1 MSRDVHAEPVLAT
14 SRIQGDILPG
24 LLKKNE
30 LLLFFRID
38 SATDFVPFLKGLPL
52 TSMQTVLEQ
61 RAEVADR
68 RARGI
73 TALIPAPGL
82 NVAFTFTGLTKLGV
96 TGLTGVPE
104 LAAFQ
109 AGMAARQPILA
120 DPDPTHWRS
129 VGPQHQADGVFV
141 LTGASRAEI
150 DDTIA
155 LHLAPAGTNG
165 WTVVREEAGV
175 VRPDPVHGHEHFG
188 YADGVSQPGVRGTT
202 PDGAILTPS
211 VDVGDRPDQG
221 ALGQD
226 LLWPGEFV
234 LGYPGQDG
242 QLGDPDPDFAKPGAV
257 VVPPVPFMDQG
268 AFMVFRRLAQKV
280 PEFDASVKALA
291 KQTTGPDQVSAELL
305 GAQMVG
311 RWKSGAPLVLSPVK
325 DDLSLA
331 EGTPR
336 ENDFEFGG
344 DRLGVH
350 CPWAAHVRKAYPR
363 DDMRHDVSPDLPEEK
378 DVAHAEAFTQTHR
391 MMRRGIAFGPELSH
405 AEALSGHTTQQRGLL
420 FKCYVSSIAD
430 QFEFVQQ
437 AWVDSADFSQV
448 GSGVDPIIGQ
458 PHTGTLPFLGAAPFS
473 EDPTNKPQLNVAH
486 FVTMEGGD
494 YFFAPAL
501 DAVQSL

>member
-1 MSRDVHAEPVLAT
+1 MARDVHAEPVLAT
-14 SRIQGDILPG
+14 TRIQGDVLPG

-38 SATDFVPFLKGLPL
+38 DATTFVPFLKGLPL
-52 TSMQTVLEQ
+52 TSMQTVLDQ

-68 RARGI
+68 RSRGV

-82 NVAFTFTGLTKLGV
+82 NVAFAFTGLTRLGV
-96 TGLTGVPE
+96 PGLSGLPG
-104 LAAFQ
+104 LAEFE
-109 AGMAARQPILA
+109 AGMAARQAVLS
-120 DPDPTHWRS
+120 DPDPAHWRS
-129 VGPQHQADGVFV
+129 VGPQHHADGVFV

-155 LHLAPAGTNG
+155 LHLAPSGANG

-202 PDGAILTPS
+202 PAGAIITPS
-211 VDVGDRPDQG
+211 VDADDRPDQG

-234 LGYPGQDG
+234 FGYPGQDN
-242 QLGDPDPDFAKPGAV
+242 QLGAADPDVTRAGPV
-257 VVPPVPFMDQG
+257 VAPPVPFMDQG
-268 AFMVFRRLAQKV
+268 AFLVFRRLAQQV
-280 PEFDASVKALA
+280 PEFDASVRALA
-291 KQTTGPDQVSAELL
+291 KQTTGADAASAELL
-305 GAQMVG
+305 GAQLVG
-311 RWKSGAPLVLSPVK
+311 RWKSGAALELTPVK
-325 DDLSLA
+325 EDLSLA

-336 ENDFEFGG
+336 ENDFEFGD
-344 DRLGVH
+344 DREGVR

-363 DDMRHDVSPDLPEEK
+363 DDVRHSTTPTELE
-378 DVAHAEAFTQTHR
+378 VAHAEAFTQTHR

-420 FKCYVSSIAD
+420 FVCYVSSIAD

-437 AWVDSADFSQV
+437 AWVDSPDFPQV
-448 GSGVDPIIGQ
+448 GSGVDPVMGQ

-473 EDPTNKPQLNVAH
+473 EDAGNKPPLAVPH

-494 YFFAPAL
+494 YFFAPGL
-501 DAVQSL
+501 DAVQGL

>member
-1 MSRDVHAEPVLAT
+1 MARDVHAEPVLAT
-14 SRIQGDILPG
+14 TRIQGDILPG

-38 SATDFVPFLKGLPL
+38 SAADFVPFLKELPL

-68 RARGI
+68 RSRGV

-82 NVAFTFTGLTKLGV
+82 NVAFTFSGLTKLGV
-96 TGLTGVPE
+96 AGLSGAPG
-104 LAAFQ
+104 LAEFE
-109 AGMAARQPILA
+109 AGMAARQPVLS
-120 DPDPTHWRS
+120 DPDPAHWRS
-129 VGPQHQADGVFV
+129 IGPHRQADGVFV

-155 LHLAPAGTNG
+155 LHLAPAGSNG
-165 WTVVREEAGV
+165 WTVVREEDGV

-202 PDGAILTPS
+202 PDGTILTPS
-211 VDVGDRPDQG
+211 VDLDDRPEQG

-234 LGYPGQDG
+234 FGYPGQDA
-242 QLGDPDPDFAKPGAV
+242 QQTDAEPDFAKPGDPVA
-257 VVPPVPFMDQG
+257 PPVPFMDQG

-280 PEFDASVKALA
+280 PEFDASVRALA
-291 KQTTGPDQVSAELL
+291 KQTSGSDAVSAELL

-311 RWKSGAPLVLSPVK
+311 RWKSGTPVVLSPVK

-336 ENDFEFGG
+336 ENDFEFGD
-344 DRLGVH
+344 DREGVR

-363 DDMRHDVSPDLPEEK
+363 DDVRHSTTPTEVE
-378 DVAHAEAFTQTHR
+378 VAHAEAFTQTHR
-391 MMRRGIAFGPELSH
+391 MMRRGIAFGPELTH

-437 AWVDSADFSQV
+437 AWVDAPDFSQV
-448 GSGVDPIIGQ
+448 DSGVDPIIGQ
-458 PHTGTLPFLGAAPFS
+458 PHTGTLPFRGAAPFS
-473 EDPTNKPQLNVAH
+473 EDPTNKPQLQVAH

-501 DAVQSL
+501 DAIQSL

>member
-1 MSRDVHAEPVLAT
+1 MPRDVHAEPVLAT
-14 SRIQGDILPG
+14 TRIQGDILPG

-38 SATDFVPFLKGLPL
+38 SAADFLPFLKGLPL
-52 TSMQTVLEQ
+52 TSMQTVLDQ

-68 RARGI
+68 RSRGV

-96 TGLTGVPE
+96 SGLSGTPE
-104 LAAFQ
+104 LATFE
-109 AGMAARQPILA
+109 AGMAGSRSVLS
-120 DPDPTHWRS
+120 DPDPAHWRS
-129 VGPQHQADGVFV
+129 VGPHHHADGVFV

-155 LHLAPAGTNG
+155 LHLAPAGSNG
-165 WTVVREEAGV
+165 WTVVREEDGV

-211 VDVGDRPDQG
+211 VDADVRPEQG

-234 LGYPGQDG
+234 FGYPGQDA
-242 QLGDPDPDFAKPGAV
+242 QLGAADPDFGKPGPV
-257 VVPPVPFMDQG
+257 VTPPVPFMDQG
-268 AFMVFRRLAQKV
+268 SFLVFRRLAQQV
-280 PEFDASVKALA
+280 PEFDASVRALA
-291 KQTTGPDQVSAELL
+291 AQTTGPDAASAELL
-305 GAQMVG
+305 GAQLVG
-311 RWKSGAPLVLSPVK
+311 RWKSGAPLELAPVK

-336 ENDFEFGG
+336 ENDFEFGD
-344 DRLGVH
+344 DREGVR
-350 CPWAAHVRKAYPR
+350 CPWGAHVRKAYPR
-363 DDMRHDVSPDLPEEK
+363 DDVRHSTTPTELE
-378 DVAHAEAFTQTHR
+378 VAQAESFTQTHR
-391 MMRRGIAFGPELSH
+391 MMRRGIAFGPELTH
-405 AEALSGHTTQQRGLL
+405 AEALSGHTTHARGLL
-420 FKCYVSSIAD
+420 FLCYVSSIAD

-458 PHTGTLPFLGAAPFS
+458 PQTGTLPFLGAAPFS
-473 EDPTNKPQLNVAH
+473 EDPTNKPQLDVAH

-494 YFFAPAL
+494 YFFTPAL
-501 DAVQSL
+501 DAIQSL

>member
-1 MSRDVHAEPVLAT
+1 MTRAVHEEPVLDT
-14 SRIQGDILPG
+14 TRIQGDILPG

-38 SATDFVPFLKGLPL
+38 TAADFLPFLRGLPL
-52 TSMQTVLEQ
+52 TSMQTVLDQ
-61 RAEVADR
+61 RAEVAER
-68 RARGI
+68 RARGV
-73 TALIPAPGL
+73 TALVPAPGL
-82 NVAFTFTGLTKLGV
+82 NVAFSFSGLTKLGV
-96 TGLTGVPE
+96 AGLADAPGLE
-104 LAAFQ
+104 Q
-109 AGMAARQPILA
+109 YKAGMAARQPVLA
-120 DPDPTHWRS
+120 DPDPAHWRS
-129 VGPQHQADGVFV
+129 VGPQRHADGVFV

-155 LHLAPAGTNG
+155 LHLAPAGANG
-165 WTVVREEAGV
+165 WTLVREEAGV

-202 PDGAILTPS
+202 PDGTILTPS
-211 VDVGDRPDQG
+211 ADRDDRPDQG

-234 LGYPGQDG
+234 LGYPGQDD
-242 QLGDPDPDFAKPGAV
+242 QLDADDPDFARPGDV
-257 VVPPVPFMDQG
+257 VAPPVPFMDRG
-268 AFMVFRRLAQKV
+268 SFLVFRRLAQQV
-280 PEFDASVKALA
+280 PEFDASVRALA
-291 KQTTGPDQVSAELL
+291 KQTAGTDTASAELL
-305 GAQMVG
+305 GAQLVG

-336 ENDFEFGG
+336 ENDFEFGD
-344 DRLGVH
+344 DREGVR

-363 DDMRHDVSPDLPEEK
+363 DDVRHSTTPTQVQVD
-378 DVAHAEAFTQTHR
+378 HAEAFTQTHR
-391 MMRRGIAFGPELSH
+391 MMRRGISFGPELTH

-420 FKCYVSSIAD
+420 FLCYVSSIAR

-437 AWVDSADFSQV
+437 AWVDAPDFTQV

-458 PHTGTLPFLGAAPFS
+458 PHTGTLPFLGAAPVS
-473 EDPTNKPQLNVAH
+473 EDPANKPALAVPH

-501 DAVQSL
+501 DAIQAL

>member
-1 MSRDVHAEPVLAT
+1 MPRDVHAEPVLAT
-14 SRIQGDILPG
+14 TRIQGDILPG

-38 SATDFVPFLKGLPL
+38 SVADFLPFVQGLPL
-52 TSMQTVLEQ
+52 TSMQTVLDQ

-68 RARGI
+68 RSRGV

-82 NVAFTFTGLTKLGV
+82 NVAFSFSGLTKLGV
-96 TGLTGVPE
+96 PGLSGVPG
-104 LAAFQ
+104 LAEFE
-109 AGMAARQPILA
+109 AGMAARQPVLS
-120 DPDPTHWRS
+120 DPDPAHWRS
-129 VGPQHQADGVFV
+129 VGPQRHADGVFV
-141 LTGASRAEI
+141 LTGATRAEI

-155 LHLAPAGTNG
+155 LHLAPAGANG
-165 WTVVREEAGV
+165 WTIVREEAGV

-202 PDGAILTPS
+202 PDGTIITPS
-211 VDVGDRPDQG
+211 VDLDDRPDQG

-234 LGYPGQDG
+234 FGYPGQDP
-242 QLGDPDPDFAKPGAV
+242 QVGDPDPDFARPGAV
-257 VVPPVPFMDQG
+257 VEPPVPFMDQG
-268 AFMVFRRLAQKV
+268 AFLVFRRLAQKV
-280 PEFDASVKALA
+280 PEFDASVRALA
-291 KQTTGPDQVSAELL
+291 RQTTGSDAVSAELL
-305 GAQMVG
+305 GAQLVG

-336 ENDFEFGG
+336 ENDFEFGD
-344 DRLGVH
+344 DREGVR

-363 DDMRHDVSPDLPEEK
+363 DDVRHSTTPTELEVE
-378 DVAHAEAFTQTHR
+378 HAEAFTQTRR
-391 MMRRGIAFGPELSH
+391 MMRRGISFGPELSH

-420 FKCYVSSIAD
+420 FLCYVSSIAE
-430 QFEFVQQ
+430 QFEFVQHS
-437 AWVDSADFSQV
+437 WIDEPDFSQV
-448 GSGVDPIIGQ
+448 GSGVDPIMGQ

-473 EDPTNKPQLNVAH
+473 DDPAKKPQLDVAH

-494 YFFAPAL
+494 YFFAPGL
-501 DAVQSL
+501 DAIQSL

>member
-1 MSRDVHAEPVLAT
+1 MPRDVHAEPVLAT
-14 SRIQGDILPG
+14 TRIQGDILPG

-38 SATDFVPFLKGLPL
+38 SAADFLPFLKGLPL

-68 RARGI
+68 RSRGI
-73 TALIPAPGL
+73 TALVPAPGL
-82 NVAFTFTGLTKLGV
+82 NVSFTFSGLTKLGV
-96 TGLTGVPE
+96 AGLSGAPGLE
-104 LAAFQ
+104 KFE
-109 AGMAARQPILA
+109 AGMAGSRSVLS
-120 DPDPTHWRS
+120 DPDPVHWRS
-129 VGPQHQADGVFV
+129 VGPHHQADGVFI

-155 LHLAPAGTNG
+155 LHLAPAGANG

-211 VDVGDRPDQG
+211 VDADGRPEQG

-234 LGYPGQDG
+234 LGYPGQDP
-242 QLGDPDPDFAKPGAV
+242 QQSDPEPDFAKQGAV
-257 VVPPVPFMDQG
+257 VTPPVPFMDQG
-268 AFMVFRRLAQKV
+268 SFLVFRRLAQHV
-280 PEFDASVKALA
+280 PEFDASVRALA
-291 KQTTGPDQVSAELL
+291 KQTTGTDAVSAELL
-305 GAQMVG
+305 GAQLVG
-311 RWKSGAPLVLSPVK
+311 RWKSGAPLELSPLK

-336 ENDFEFGG
+336 ENDFEFGN
-344 DRLGVH
+344 DRLGVR

-363 DDMRHDVSPDLPEEK
+363 DDMRQDVTPDLPEKK
-378 DVAHAEAFTQTHR
+378 DVAKAEAFTQTHR

-420 FKCYVSSIAD
+420 FLCYVSSIVE

-437 AWVDSADFSQV
+437 AWIDAPDFSQV

-458 PHTGTLPFLGAAPFS
+458 PQSGTLPFLGAAPFS
-473 EDPTNKPQLNVAH
+473 EDPTNKPQLDVAH

-494 YFFAPAL
+494 YFFTPAL
-501 DAVQSL
+501 DAIQGL

>member
-1 MSRDVHAEPVLAT
+1 MPRDVHAEPVLAT
-14 SRIQGDILPG
+14 SRIQGDLLPG

-38 SATDFVPFLKGLPL
+38 DPGDFLPFLKGLPL
-52 TSMQTVLEQ
+52 TSMQTVLDQ

-68 RARGI
+68 RSRGV

-82 NVAFTFTGLTKLGV
+82 NVAFTFDGLTKLGV
-96 TGLTGVPE
+96 TGLSGAPGLTE
-104 LAAFQ
+104 FE
-109 AGMAARQPILA
+109 AGMAARQTVLS
-120 DPDPTHWRS
+120 DPDPAHWRS
-129 VGPQHQADGVFV
+129 VGPQRPADGVFV

-155 LHLAPAGTNG
+155 LHLAPAGANG

-211 VDVGDRPDQG
+211 VDADDRPDQG

-234 LGYPGQDG
+234 FGYPGQDP
-242 QLGDPDPDFAKPGAV
+242 QLGDAGADFAKQGAV
-257 VVPPVPFMDQG
+257 VAPPVPFMDQG
-268 AFMVFRRLAQKV
+268 AFLVFRRLAQKV
-280 PEFDASVKALA
+280 PEFDASVRTLA
-291 KQTTGPDQVSAELL
+291 RQTTGVDTASAELL
-305 GAQMVG
+305 GAQLVG

-331 EGTPR
+331 EGSPR
-336 ENDFEFGG
+336 DNDFEFGD
-344 DRLGVH
+344 DREGVR

-363 DDMRHDVSPDLPEEK
+363 DDVRHSTTPTETE
-378 DVAHAEAFTQTHR
+378 VAQAEAFTQTRR
-391 MMRRGIAFGPELSH
+391 MMRRGISFGPELSH

-420 FKCYVSSIAD
+420 FLCYVTSVAE

-437 AWVDSADFSQV
+437 AWVDAPDFSQV

-473 EDPTNKPQLNVAH
+473 EDPTNKPQLAVPH

-494 YFFAPAL
+494 YFFAPGL
-501 DAVQSL
+501 DAIQAL

>member
-1 MSRDVHAEPVLAT
+1 MARDVHGEPVLAT
-14 SRIQGDILPG
+14 SRIQGDVLPG

-38 SATDFVPFLKGLPL
+38 SADDFLPFLKGLPL
-52 TSMQTVLEQ
+52 TSMQTVLDQ

-68 RARGI
+68 RSRGI

-96 TGLTGVPE
+96 TGLSGTPGLE
-104 LAAFQ
+104 QFE
-109 AGMAARQPILA
+109 AGMAARRSVLS
-120 DPDPTHWRS
+120 DPDPLHWRS
-129 VGPQHQADGVFV
+129 VGPQRHPDGVFV

-155 LHLAPAGTNG
+155 LHLAPAGANG

-202 PDGAILTPS
+202 PDGTILTPS
-211 VDVGDRPDQG
+211 VDADSRPEQG

-234 LGYPGQDG
+234 LGYPGQDA
-242 QLGDPDPDFAKPGAV
+242 QLAAAEPDFAQQGPV
-257 VVPPVPFMDQG
+257 VTPPVPFMDQG
-268 AFMVFRRLAQKV
+268 SFLVFRRLAQKV
-280 PEFDASVKALA
+280 PEFDASVRALA
-291 KQTTGPDQVSAELL
+291 RTTAGPEQASAELL
-305 GAQMVG
+305 GAQLVG
-311 RWKSGAPLVLSPVK
+311 RWKSGAALELTPVK
-325 DDLSLA
+325 EDLSLA

-336 ENDFEFGG
+336 ENDFEFGD
-344 DRLGVH
+344 DREGVR
-350 CPWAAHVRKAYPR
+350 CPWSAHVRKAYPR
-363 DDMRHDVSPDLPEEK
+363 DDVRHSTTPSELE
-378 DVAHAEAFTQTHR
+378 VAHAEAFTQTHR

-420 FKCYVSSIAD
+420 FLCYVSSIAK

-437 AWVDSADFSQV
+437 AWVDEPDFPQV
-448 GSGVDPIIGQ
+448 GSGVDPVMGQ

-473 EDPTNKPQLNVAH
+473 EDPANKPQLAVPH

-494 YFFAPAL
+494 YFFTPAL
-501 DAVQSL
+501 DAIQGL

>member
-1 MSRDVHAEPVLAT
+1 MTRDVHAEPVLAT
-14 SRIQGDILPG
+14 TRIQGDILPG

-38 SATDFVPFLKGLPL
+38 SAADFLPFLKGLPI
-52 TSMQTVLEQ
+52 TSMETVLDQ

-68 RARGI
+68 RTRGV

-96 TGLTGVPE
+96 AGLSGAPG
-104 LAAFQ
+104 LAEFE
-109 AGMAARQPILA
+109 AGMAARQAVLD

-129 VGPQHQADGVFV
+129 VGPERHADGVFV
-141 LTGASRAEI
+141 LAGASRAEI

-155 LHLAPAGTNG
+155 LHLAPAGANG

-202 PDGAILTPS
+202 PDGSILTPS
-211 VDVGDRPDQG
+211 VDADDRPEQG

-234 LGYPGQDG
+234 LGYPGQDP
-242 QLGDPDPDFAKPGAV
+242 QLGETDPDFARPGPLS
-257 VVPPVPFMDQG
+257 VPPVPFMDQG
-268 AFMVFRRLAQKV
+268 SFLVFRRLAQKV

-291 KQTTGPDQVSAELL
+291 KQTTGADAVSAELL
-305 GAQMVG
+305 GAQLVG
-311 RWKSGAPLVLSPVK
+311 RWKSGAALELSPVK

-336 ENDFEFGG
+336 ENDFEFGD
-344 DRLGVH
+344 DREGAR

-363 DDMRHDVSPDLPEEK
+363 DDVRHTTTPSELE
-378 DVAHAEAFTQTHR
+378 VAHAEAFTQTHR
-391 MMRRGIAFGPELSH
+391 MMRRGIAYGPELSH

-420 FKCYVSSIAD
+420 FLCYVSSIAE

-437 AWVDSADFSQV
+437 AWVDAQDFPQV
-448 GSGVDPIIGQ
+448 GSGADPIIGQ
-458 PHTGTLPFLGAAPFS
+458 PHPGTLPFLGAAPFS
-473 EDPTNKPQLNVAH
+473 EDPTNKPQLDVAH

-501 DAVQSL
+501 DAIQSL

>member
-14 SRIQGDILPG
+14 TRIQGDILPG
-24 LLKKNE
+24 LLKKDE

-38 SATDFVPFLKGLPL
+38 SPADFLPFLKGLPL
-52 TSMQTVLEQ
+52 TSTQTVLDQ

-68 RARGI
+68 RSRGV

-82 NVAFTFTGLTKLGV
+82 NVAFTFSGLTKLGV
-96 TGLTGVPE
+96 AGLSGAPG
-104 LAAFQ
+104 LAEFE
-109 AGMAARQPILA
+109 AGMAARQPVLA
-120 DPDPTHWRS
+120 DPDPAHWRS
-129 VGPQHQADGVFV
+129 VGPQHHADGVFV
-141 LTGASRAEI
+141 LSGASRAEI

-155 LHLAPAGTNG
+155 LHLAPAGSNG
-165 WTVVREEAGV
+165 WSVVREEAGV

-202 PDGAILTPS
+202 PDGDIVTPS
-211 VDVGDRPDQG
+211 VDSDARPDQG

-234 LGYPGQDG
+234 FGYPGQDP
-242 QLGDPDPDFAKPGAV
+242 QLGAPDPDFATPGPV
-257 VVPPVPFMDQG
+257 VAPPVPFMDQG
-268 AFMVFRRLAQKV
+268 AFLVFRRLAQQV
-280 PEFDASVKALA
+280 PEFDASVRALA
-291 KQTTGPDQVSAELL
+291 AQTAGPDAASAELL
-305 GAQMVG
+305 GAQLVG
-311 RWKSGAPLVLSPVK
+311 RWKSGAPVELSPVK

-336 ENDFEFGG
+336 ENDFEFGD
-344 DRLGVH
+344 DREGVR

-363 DDMRHDVSPDLPEEK
+363 DDVRHSTTPAEL

-420 FKCYVSSIAD
+420 FLCYVTSIAE

-473 EDPTNKPQLNVAH
+473 ENPANKPQLDVAH
-486 FVTMEGGD
+486 FVKMEGGD

-501 DAVQSL
+501 DAIQSL

>member
-1 MSRDVHAEPVLAT
+1 MPREVHLEPVLAT
-14 SRIQGDILPG
+14 ARIQGDVLPG
-24 LLKKNE
+24 LLKKDE
-30 LLLFFRID
+30 LLLFFTID
-38 SATDFVPFLKGLPL
+38 SPADFVPFLRGLPL
-52 TSMQTVLEQ
+52 TSMETVLDQ
-61 RAEVADR
+61 RAEVAER
-68 RARGI
+68 RSRGV

-82 NVAFTFTGLTKLGV
+82 NVAFTFAGLTKLGV
-96 TGLTGVPE
+96 TGLAGIPALE
-104 LAAFQ
+104 PFE
-109 AGMAARQPILA
+109 AGMAARQALLD

-129 VGPQHQADGVFV
+129 VGPQHPADGVFV

-155 LHLAPAGTNG
+155 LHLAPAEDHG
-165 WTVVREEAGV
+165 WSIVREEAGV

-202 PDGAILTPS
+202 PDGDILTPS
-211 VDVGDRPDQG
+211 VDRDDRPNQG

-234 LGYPGQDG
+234 FGYPGQDA
-242 QLGDPDPDFAKPGAV
+242 QLGDPAPDFAREGAV
-257 VVPPVPFMDQG
+257 VTPPVPFMDHG
-268 AFMVFRRLAQKV
+268 SFLVFRRLAQKV
-280 PEFDASVKALA
+280 PEFDASVRALA
-291 KQTTGPDQVSAELL
+291 RQTSGPDQVSAEQL
-305 GAQMVG
+305 GAQLVG
-311 RWKSGAPLVLSPVK
+311 RWKSGAPLELSPVK

-336 ENDFEFGG
+336 ENDFEFGD
-344 DRLGVH
+344 DRTGVR

-363 DDMRHDVSPDLPEEK
+363 DDVVGKTTPTKD

-405 AEALSGHTTQQRGLL
+405 AEALSGHTSQQRGLL
-420 FKCYVSSIAD
+420 FLCYVTSIAD

-437 AWVDSADFSQV
+437 RWVDAEDFSQV

-458 PHTGTLPFLGAAPFS
+458 PSTGTLPFLGAAPIS
-473 EDPTNKPQLNVAH
+473 EDPTNKPQLSVPH
-486 FVTMEGGD
+486 FVTMQGGE

-501 DAVQSL
+501 DAIQSL

>member
-1 MSRDVHAEPVLAT
+1 MARDVHAEPVLAT
-14 SRIQGDILPG
+14 TRIQGDILPG

-38 SATDFVPFLKGLPL
+38 DAAEFLPFLKGLPL
-52 TSMQTVLEQ
+52 TSMQTALDQ

-68 RARGI
+68 RSRGV

-82 NVAFTFTGLTKLGV
+82 NVAFAFSGLTKLGV
-96 TGLTGVPE
+96 AGLAGAPG
-104 LAAFQ
+104 LAEFE
-109 AGMAARQPILA
+109 AGMAARQAELH
-120 DPDPTHWRS
+120 DPDPAHWRS
-129 VGPQHQADGVFV
+129 VGPQRHADGVFV

-150 DDTIA
+150 DNTIA
-155 LHLAPAGTNG
+155 LHLAPAGDNG

-202 PDGAILTPS
+202 PDGSIITPS
-211 VDVGDRPDQG
+211 VDKDDRPDQG

-234 LGYPGQDG
+234 LGYPGQDP
-242 QLGDPDPDFAKPGAV
+242 QLGDPDPDFARPGAV
-257 VVPPVPFMDQG
+257 VAPPVPFMDQG
-268 AFMVFRRLAQKV
+268 AFLVFRRLAQKV
-280 PEFDASVKALA
+280 PEFDASVRALA
-291 KQTTGPDQVSAELL
+291 RQTEGEDAVSAELL
-305 GAQMVG
+305 GAQLVG
-311 RWKSGAPLVLSPVK
+311 RWKSGAPLVLSPIK

-336 ENDFEFGG
+336 ENDFEFGD
-344 DRLGVH
+344 DRLGVR
-350 CPWAAHVRKAYPR
+350 CPWAAHVRKTYPR
-363 DDMRHDVSPDLPEEK
+363 DDLRHDVTPDPDEK
-378 DVAHAEAFTQTHR
+378 DVAAAEAFTQTRR
-391 MMRRGIAFGPELSH
+391 MMRRGITFGPELSH

-420 FKCYVSSIAD
+420 FLCYVSSIAR

-437 AWVDSADFSQV
+437 AWVDAEDFSQV

-473 EDPTNKPQLNVAH
+473 EDPTNKPQLAVPH

-501 DAVQSL
+501 DAIQGL